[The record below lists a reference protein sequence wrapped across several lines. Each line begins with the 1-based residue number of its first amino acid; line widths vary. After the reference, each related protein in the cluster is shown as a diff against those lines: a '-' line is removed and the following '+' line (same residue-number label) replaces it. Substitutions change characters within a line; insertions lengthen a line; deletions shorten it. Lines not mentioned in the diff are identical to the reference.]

1 MNDWKKKFAIIW
13 SGQLFSIL
21 SSAIVQFS
29 IVLWISIETKSA
41 GVLAIATLAA
51 LLPQTLLGPIAG
63 VYVDRWNRKWT
74 MIGADAFVALCSAV
88 LALLFYFDMAE
99 IWCIYVSLMLRSVGS
114 AFHAPAMQSSVPLL
128 APEKELTRIAGIN
141 QVIQSICNIGGPA
154 LGAILIMSFNMTFVM
169 MLDVIGA
176 FIACIALLFVKI
188 PNPQKKQKTTDSWG
202 VLREMKEGFDAIR
215 SNRSFVWVM
224 VVEVL
229 VTFFVMPIAALVPL
243 MTLIHFNGTPYQVS
257 LVEVLYGSGM
267 FLGGIMLGVRP
278 PKVKKILLINGS
290 YIVMGVCLFLS
301 GLLSSDGFVIYAILS
316 ALLGLSVPYYSG
328 PFIALM
334 QSQFHPSV
342 LGRVYSFALSTSLIP
357 SIVGLLSTG
366 IIADVIGVANVF
378 LIGGMAITIVGVGS
392 LFVKPIMTIERD

>member
-128 APEKELTRIAGIN
+128 APEGELTRIAGVN

-154 LGAILIMSFNMTFVM
+154 LGAILIMSFNMAFVM